1 MLIKSFLE
9 DSHQRLCFLPTLRQ
23 FMATFTYS
31 ISTTWCFWAT
41 RSPNS
46 RATFASAPT
55 VNEMALTIADIQAP
69 INTEMNRFEQ
79 IFKELM
85 KSDVMLL
92 DQIMNY
98 IVRRKGKQ
106 LRPMFVF
113 LTAGVCGTINDS
125 TYRGAALIELL
136 HTASLVHDDVVDDSN
151 YRRGFFSI
159 NALWKNKIAVLVGDY
174 LLARGLALSLENGD
188 FDLLA
193 IGNKAVKDLSEG
205 ELLQM
210 EKARR
215 LDINEN
221 IYYEIIR
228 QKTASLIAACCA
240 MGARSVDA
248 PAEVIEVARLFG
260 EKVGIAFQIKD
271 DLFDY
276 GTAEVGKPLGIDIKE
291 KKMTLP
297 LIYALNK
304 AARSD
309 KRRVINIIKNRS
321 DEPKQVSEVIAFV
334 KDSGGIEYAT
344 TAMEQYVQQA
354 KDLLYKLPVSTYR
367 NSLEGLI
374 QYTIER
380 SK

>member
-1 MLIKSFLE
+1 
-9 DSHQRLCFLPTLRQ
+9 
-23 FMATFTYS
+23 
-31 ISTTWCFWAT
+31 
-41 RSPNS
+41 
-46 RATFASAPT
+46 
-55 VNEMALTIADIQAP
+55 MALNIAAIQAP
-69 INTEMNRFEQ
+69 INAEMKLFEQ
-79 IFKELM
+79 KFRDLM

-98 IVRRKGKQ
+98 IVKRKGKQ

-113 LTAGVCGTINDS
+113 LTAGVCGQITEA
-125 TYRGAALIELL
+125 TYRGASLIELC

-159 NALWKNKIAVLVGDY
+159 NALWKNKVAVLVGDY
-174 LLARGLALSLENGD
+174 LLTRGLFLAVDNYD
-188 FDLLA
+188 HDLLRLVTT
-193 IGNKAVKDLSEG
+193 AVRELSEG
-205 ELLQM
+205 ELLQI

-215 LDINEN
+215 LDIDEAV
-221 IYYEIIR
+221 YYEIIR

-240 MGARSVDA
+240 VGACSAGGDKATVERA
-248 PAEVIEVARLFG
+248 HAFG

-297 LIYALNK
+297 LIYALRR
-304 AARSD
+304 AGYWE
-309 KRRVINIIKNRS
+309 KRRMINIVKNES
-321 DEPKQVSEVIAFV
+321 GNPKKVDEVIAFV
-334 KDSGGIEYAT
+334 KQSGGIEYAT
-344 TAMEQYVQQA
+344 TAMQQYVADAQA
-354 KDLLYKLPVSTYR
+354 ILQTFPESHYR
-367 NSLEGLI
+367 TSLEQLV